1 MKNFDE
7 LNNYEILDIPINAS
21 EFEIRQAYKEALSIY
36 DNDSLATYSLF
47 TDEERSD
54 VLKKIEEA
62 FCTLIN
68 EKTRTDYDKML
79 VKSGKVEASSL
90 KKKDRREPIPLFR
103 TRTSIDESS
112 FLKKVKRKVEEKEV
126 KEISNQILL
135 KDVIWGKDLKKLRES
150 IGIELEEIF
159 EVARI
164 SISIL
169 RAIEENQTESLPSKI
184 YLKNFLK
191 LYSEI
196 LQIDSKRIV
205 DGYLKS
211 IHPFQE
217 TS

>member
-7 LNNYEILDIPINAS
+7 FNNYEILDIPVNAS
-21 EFEIRQAYKEALSIY
+21 EFEIRQAYKETLSIY

-47 TDEERSD
+47 TDEERSN
-54 VLKKIEEA
+54 LLRKIEEA
-62 FCTLIN
+62 FHTLID

-79 VKSGKVEASSL
+79 VKSGEVKASSL
-90 KKKDRREPIPLFR
+90 NKKDRIKPIPLFR

-112 FLKKVKRKVEEKEV
+112 FLKRVKRKVEEGELQ
-126 KEISNQILL
+126 EISNQILL
-135 KDVIWGKDLKKLRES
+135 KDVILGKDLKKLRES
-150 IGIELEEIF
+150 MGIELEEIF

-164 SISIL
+164 SVSTL

-191 LYSEI
+191 LYAEI
-196 LQIDSKRIV
+196 LQVDPKRIV

-211 IHPFQE
+211 IHPFQG
-217 TS
+217 TP

>member
-1 MKNFDE
+1 MKSFDE

-36 DNDSLATYSLF
+36 DKDSLATYSLF

-62 FCTLIN
+62 FYTLID

-79 VKSGKVEASSL
+79 VQAGKVEASSFN
-90 KKKDRREPIPLFR
+90 KKELRKPIPLFR

-112 FLKKVKRKVEEKEV
+112 FFKRIKRKVEVQEL
-126 KEISNQILL
+126 KEISNQILS
-135 KDVIWGKDLKKLRES
+135 KDVISGKDLKMLRES

-159 EVARI
+159 EIARI
-164 SISIL
+164 SISTL
-169 RAIEENQTESLPSKI
+169 QAIEENQPDRLPSKI

-191 LYSEI
+191 LYADI
-196 LQIDSKRIV
+196 LQVDSKKIV

-211 IHPFQE
+211 IQP
-217 TS
+217 S

>member
-47 TDEERSD
+47 TDEERSN

-62 FCTLIN
+62 FYTLIDEN
-68 EKTRTDYDKML
+68 TRADYDNML
-79 VKSGKVEASSL
+79 VKSGKIEASSL
-90 KKKDRREPIPLFR
+90 NKQDRRKPIPLFK
-103 TRTSIDESS
+103 TRISIDESS
-112 FLKKVKRKVEEKEV
+112 FLKRVRGKVEEKEV
-126 KEISNQILL
+126 QEISNQILL
-135 KDVIWGKDLKKLRES
+135 KDVIWGKDLKKLRKS
-150 IGIELEEIF
+150 LGIELEEIF

-164 SISIL
+164 SLSIL
-169 RAIEENQTESLPSKI
+169 RAIEENQTESLPSTI

-191 LYSEI
+191 LYAEI
-196 LQIDSKRIV
+196 LQLDSERIV

-211 IHPFQE
+211 IHPFQK

>member
-7 LNNYEILDIPINAS
+7 LNNYEILDIPFNAS

-36 DNDSLATYSLF
+36 DKDSLATYSLF
-47 TDEERSD
+47 TDDERSN

-62 FCTLIN
+62 FYTLID

-90 KKKDRREPIPLFR
+90 NKKVQRKPIPLFR

-112 FLKKVKRKVEEKEV
+112 FYKRIKRKVEENEV
-126 KEISNQILL
+126 KEISNQIFS
-135 KDVIWGKDLKKLRES
+135 KDVIWGKDLKTLRES
-150 IGIELEEIF
+150 LGIELEEIF

-169 RAIEENQTESLPSKI
+169 QAIEENQTENLPSNI

-191 LYSEI
+191 LYAEI
-196 LQIDSKRIV
+196 LQVDSKKIV

-211 IHPFQE
+211 IHPHQE
-217 TS
+217 IS

>member
-1 MKNFDE
+1 MKSFDE

-36 DNDSLATYSLF
+36 DKDSLATYSLF
-47 TDEERSD
+47 TDDERSN
-54 VLKKIEEA
+54 VLKKIEKA
-62 FCTLIN
+62 FYTLID

-90 KKKDRREPIPLFR
+90 NKKIQRKPIPLFR

-112 FLKKVKRKVEEKEV
+112 FFKKIKRKVEENEV
-126 KEISNQILL
+126 KEISNQIVS
-135 KDVIWGKDLKKLRES
+135 KDVIWGKDLKTLRES
-150 IGIELEEIF
+150 LGIELEEIF

-169 RAIEENQTESLPSKI
+169 QAIEENQTENLPSKI

-191 LYSEI
+191 LYAEI
-196 LQIDSKRIV
+196 LQVDSKRII

-211 IHPFQE
+211 IHPYQE
-217 TS
+217 IS

>member
-36 DNDSLATYSLF
+36 DKDSLVTYSLF
-47 TDEERSD
+47 TDEERSN

-62 FCTLIN
+62 FYTLID
-68 EKTRTDYDKML
+68 EKVRADYDMML
-79 VKSGKVEASSL
+79 VKSGKIDASHL
-90 KKKDRREPIPLFR
+90 NKKDQRKPIPLFG

-112 FLKKVKRKVEEKEV
+112 FFKRIKRKVEDKEV
-126 KEISNQILL
+126 REISNQILS
-135 KDVIWGKDLKKLRES
+135 KDVLAGKDLKTLRES
-150 IGIELEEIF
+150 LGIELEEIF
-159 EVARI
+159 EVTRI

-169 RAIEENQTESLPSKI
+169 QAIEENQTESLPSKI

-191 LYSEI
+191 LYAEI
-196 LQIDSKRIV
+196 LQVDSKRIV

-217 TS
+217 TT

>member
-7 LNNYEILDIPINAS
+7 LNNYEILDISINAS

-36 DNDSLATYSLF
+36 DKDSLSTYSLF
-47 TDEERSD
+47 TDEERSN

-62 FCTLIN
+62 FYTLID
-68 EKTRTDYDKML
+68 ETSRADYNNML
-79 VKSGKVEASSL
+79 VKSGEVEASRL
-90 KKKDRREPIPLFR
+90 NIKDQRKPIPLFR

-112 FLKKVKRKVEEKEV
+112 FYKKIKRKVEEKEI
-126 KEISNQILL
+126 KEISNQILS
-135 KDVIWGKDLKKLRES
+135 KDVISGKDLKTLRES
-150 IGIELEEIF
+150 MGVNLEEIF

-169 RAIEENQTESLPSKI
+169 RSIEENETESLPSKI

-191 LYSEI
+191 LYAEI
-196 LQIDSKRIV
+196 LQVDSKRVV

-211 IHPFQE
+211 INP
-217 TS
+217 S